1 MVQRLKEIGVDEIAC
16 LIDFG
21 VGTDVVLS
29 NLKHL
34 ESLAAGSRT
43 LLDAE
48 ALRARLR
55 KQLPDYMVP
64 SAFVRLEALP
74 LTPSGKVDRRT
85 LPAPE
90 GRPEIG
96 GYEAP
101 RTPTEEMLASIWCE
115 VLRRERVGVHD
126 NFFELGGHSL
136 LAIRMMARVR
146 DVFQVELPLR
156 VLFEA
161 PRVGELAARVA
172 AAQREGLRTAVPA
185 LAAQERPEH
194 LPLSY
199 AQERLW
205 LLEQIEAAGS
215 AYNEAAAVRLEGLFD
230 EDAFAF
236 AFGEVVRRH
245 EALRTRFAVVDGSPV
260 QVIEPPGRFGLAFED
275 LSDRPEEERQAA
287 ARRRA
292 GEIAGEPFDLERGPL
307 FRAHVL
313 RLSGE
318 EHLAVVVMH
327 YIVSDGWSI
336 AVLIREV
343 GALYAA
349 FSQGRPSPLPAL
361 PIQYADYALWQ
372 RGWLQGETLERQV
385 GYWRERLAGAPA
397 ALDLPTDRAR
407 PAVQSYR
414 GASLPFALSSKL
426 SAGLVDLSRREGCTL
441 YMVLLAAFTVVL
453 SRWSGQ
459 SDLVV
464 GTPTAGRTHRATEGL
479 IGLFTNMLALRTDL
493 SGDPPFRELLQRVK
507 ETALGAYA
515 HQDLPFEKLVA
526 ELQPVRDLSRQPI
539 FQVLFALQNMPRETL
554 QLPGL
559 RLSRMGGEHVTAKFD
574 LSLYLEEVDAELR
587 GQLEYA
593 TDLFDASTIERLG
606 GHFERLLEG
615 IVAAPDA
622 RLSELPLLGE
632 AERRQL
638 VTEWNDTAANYP
650 SDKCVHD
657 LFAAQAGLTPDA
669 VALVYEEEEL
679 TYAELDRRSNQLA
692 HHLRGL
698 GVGPET
704 IVGLCVE
711 RSVEMVVGLLGI
723 MKAGGAYLPLDP
735 SYPAERLAYMVS
747 DAHVPIVVTQAGLEQ
762 VLPAHGARVVRLD
775 ADWEEI
781 SAASMLA
788 PVNSGSGPDNLAY
801 VIYTSGSTGR
811 PKGVMVGHGAVVNF
825 LSSMAQ
831 APGLEPL
838 DTMASVTPLSFD
850 IAGLEIY
857 LPLLRGARLAVLP
870 RAVALD
876 GGQLRERLA
885 AVGASVMQATP
896 TTWRLLRDAG
906 WEGEELKV
914 LCGGEALA
922 VDLAKSLTAGSSRVW
937 NLYGPTETTIWST
950 ARRLVRGGPVTIG
963 GPIGNTQA
971 YILDDYLQA
980 VPIGV
985 CGELYIG
992 GIGLARGYAKRPGL
1006 TAERFIADPFGSGGR
1021 LYRTGDLARWRADGE
1036 LEYLGRADHQV
1047 KVRGY
1052 RIELGEIEAALRG
1065 DAGVKDCVVVARED
1079 APGDK
1084 RLVAYVVGEGE
1095 ATTDANELRARLQR
1109 RLPEYMVPSA
1119 FFALEALPL
1128 TPNGKV
1134 DRRALPA
1141 PEGRPEIT
1149 AFVAPRTPIE
1159 EAVAAIWCELL
1170 RLDRVGVHDNFF
1182 ELGGHSLLATRVIAR
1197 VREVFEVELPLRAL
1211 FQQPTIAEFAVR
1223 ISERQPAAATI
1234 VDLRTSIAAMS
1245 LEEVNETLRRLKLE
1259 QVS

>member
-1 MVQRLKEIGVDEIAC
+1 
-16 LIDFG
+16 
-21 VGTDVVLS
+21 
-29 NLKHL
+29 
-34 ESLAAGSRT
+34 
-43 LLDAE
+43 
-48 ALRARLR
+48 
-55 KQLPDYMVP
+55 
-64 SAFVRLEALP
+64 
-74 LTPSGKVDRRT
+74 
-85 LPAPE
+85 
-90 GRPEIG
+90 
-96 GYEAP
+96 
-101 RTPTEEMLASIWCE
+101 
-115 VLRRERVGVHD
+115 
-126 NFFELGGHSL
+126 
-136 LAIRMMARVR
+136 
-146 DVFQVELPLR
+146 
-156 VLFEA
+156 
-161 PRVGELAARVA
+161 
-172 AAQREGLRTAVPA
+172 
-185 LAAQERPEH
+185 
-194 LPLSY
+194 
-199 AQERLW
+199 
-205 LLEQIEAAGS
+205 
-215 AYNEAAAVRLEGLFD
+215 
-230 EDAFAF
+230 
-236 AFGEVVRRH
+236 
-245 EALRTRFAVVDGSPV
+245 
-260 QVIEPPGRFGLAFED
+260 
-275 LSDRPEEERQAA
+275 
-287 ARRRA
+287 
-292 GEIAGEPFDLERGPL
+292 
-307 FRAHVL
+307 
-313 RLSGE
+313 
-318 EHLAVVVMH
+318 
-327 YIVSDGWSI
+327 
-336 AVLIREV
+336 
-343 GALYAA
+343 
-349 FSQGRPSPLPAL
+349 
-361 PIQYADYALWQ
+361 
-372 RGWLQGETLERQV
+372 
-385 GYWRERLAGAPA
+385 
-397 ALDLPTDRAR
+397 
-407 PAVQSYR
+407 
-414 GASLPFALSSKL
+414 
-426 SAGLVDLSRREGCTL
+426 
-441 YMVLLAAFTVVL
+441 VL

-459 SDLVV
+459 GDVVV

-507 ETALGAYA
+507 EVALGAYA

-526 ELQPVRDLSRQPI
+526 ALNPVRDMSRQPI
-539 FQVLFALQNMPRETL
+539 FQALFALQNVPQERLE
-554 QLPGL
+554 LPEL
-559 RLSRMGGEHVTAKFD
+559 TLSRIGGEHVTAKFD
-574 LSLYLEEVDAELR
+574 LSLYLREADAELR
-587 GQLEYA
+587 GQFEYV
-593 TDLFDASTIERLG
+593 TDLFDASTIERLA
-606 GHFERLLEG
+606 GHFSTVLEG

-669 VALVYEEEEL
+669 VALVYEDQEL
-679 TYAELDRRSNQLA
+679 TYGELDRRSNQLA
-692 HHLRGL
+692 HHLQKL
-698 GVGPET
+698 GVGPEV

-711 RSVEMVVGLLGI
+711 RSPEMVIGLLGI
-723 MKAGGAYLPLDP
+723 LKAGGAYLPLDP

-762 VLPAHGARVVRLD
+762 VLPEHGARVVRLD

-781 SAASMLA
+781 CAAPMLA
-788 PVNSGSGPDNLAY
+788 PVSSGTGPDALAY

-857 LPLLRGARLAVLP
+857 LPLLHGARVALIP

-896 TTWRLLRDAG
+896 TTWRLLREAG
-906 WEGEELKV
+906 WQEDLKV

-922 VDLAKSLTAGSSRVW
+922 VDLAQSLTAGSSRVW

-950 ARRLVRGGPVTIG
+950 AGRLVRGGPVTIG

-980 VPIGV
+980 VPVGV

-1006 TAERFIADPFGSGGR
+1006 TAERFIADPFGSGKR

-1065 DAGVKDCVVVARED
+1065 DAGIRDCVVVARED

-1084 RLVAYVVGEGE
+1084 RLVAYLVGEGE
-1095 ATTDANELRARLQR
+1095 ATTDTNELRARLQR
-1109 RLPEYMVPSA
+1109 SLPEYMVPSA
-1119 FFALEALPL
+1119 FVTLDALPL

-1141 PEGRPEIT
+1141 PEGRPEVT

-1197 VREVFEVELPLRAL
+1197 LREVLEVELPLRAL
-1211 FQQPTIAEFAVR
+1211 FQRPTIAELAVR
-1223 ISERQPAAATI
+1223 ISEQQPAAATI
-1234 VDLRTSIAAMS
+1234 VDLRTRVAAMS
-1245 LEEVNETLRRLKLE
+1245 LEEVNEALRRLKLE